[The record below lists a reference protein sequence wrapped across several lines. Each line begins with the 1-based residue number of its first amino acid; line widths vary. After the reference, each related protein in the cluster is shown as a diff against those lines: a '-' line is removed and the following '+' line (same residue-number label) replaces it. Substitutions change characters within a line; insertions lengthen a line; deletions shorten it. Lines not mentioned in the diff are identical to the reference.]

1 MDAFK
6 RHPFLFVKECNF
18 IFNYISVMKSIYK
31 LVISILV
38 PLLVGGTSSFFTI
51 DAIKGWYTTLNKPFF
66 TPPNWLFGP
75 AWTTLYILM
84 GISFYMIWNNVESN
98 KYRNKAYLFFA
109 IQLIL
114 NFFWSIIFFY
124 FQNPLAGLIEIILML
139 FAIIMSIF
147 YFSKISKIAAWLLV
161 PYVCWV
167 SFATALN
174 LAIWHLN

>member
-1 MDAFK
+1 
-6 RHPFLFVKECNF
+6 
-18 IFNYISVMKSIYK
+18 MKINYK
-31 LVISILV
+31 LITSILV
-38 PLLVGGTSSFFTI
+38 PLLVGGVSSFFTI

-84 GISFYMIWNNVESN
+84 GISFYLVWSN
-98 KYRNKAYLFFA
+98 KVKTKYTHKAYLFFA

-124 FQNPLAGLIEIILML
+124 FQNPFAGLIEIILML
-139 FAIIMSIF
+139 FAIIMTIF
-147 YFSKISKIAAWLLV
+147 YFSKISKLAAWLLL

-167 SFATALN
+167 GFATALN
-174 LAIWHLN
+174 FAIWYLN